1 MPQGTYT
8 NKGFSGTQEDE
19 TILSSAEE
27 TKIQVSERQNKLP
40 DSQAVTFSWSN
51 LTVKVSPPSRRCC
64 GLLPARGSAAQPKEI
79 LSNACGVVRPGEF
92 LAIMGASGAGKST
105 LMNTLLFRNL
115 AGLEVSG
122 KRMAN
127 GEPVTPSSLLAVSGY
142 VQQDDLF
149 FGSLTVREH
158 LIFQALLRMDRDVPK
173 KQRMERVEEVI
184 QELGLSKCSN
194 TQIGVPGKFKGIS
207 GGQMKRLAFASEVL
221 TNPALLFCD
230 EPTSGL
236 DSVMAASVV
245 EVMRTLAS
253 QGRTIVCTIHQ
264 PSSQIFHLFD
274 KVLFMAEGRTAYIGD
289 VPGANSFFE
298 RCGFPCPTN
307 YNPAD
312 HYLQVL
318 AVVPGQEEASHAKL
332 KEICDDFEISE
343 KGIELTKT
351 SSEATKTSSSDSFM
365 ATTRSSPYK
374 ASWGEQFTA
383 LLWRSWLSI
392 VKDPMILR
400 IRIGTSIFIALILG
414 AVYFGQEL
422 SGEENAKGEG
432 IMNINGV
439 LFLLITN
446 MTFSNMFAVI
456 NVFCL
461 ELPIFLREHFNG
473 MYRTDTYFIC
483 RQLAELP
490 IFLFLPLVFLA
501 IIYYMVGLNAPFVK
515 FAITVAIIEL
525 MTQAVASFGYLI
537 SCIATSIDMALGLGP
552 PFLIPL
558 MLFGGLFL
566 NNGSTPVYFIW
577 AKYLSWFY
585 YTNEL
590 LAINQWDG
598 IEGVST
604 ACPTDP
610 SQECPVSG
618 DQILSNLNFDKE
630 NFWLNIGLLAA
641 LAVAFRC
648 LAFLALLAK
657 TYRRH

>member
-1 MPQGTYT
+1 MAPGCFSNLCGTAYHQGA
-8 NKGFSGTQEDE
+8 QEDE
-19 TILSSAEE
+19 TTLSSPGE
-27 TKIQVSERQNKLP
+27 TKVQVVQRQNSSYLP
-40 DSQAVTFSWSN
+40 ASQAVTFSWSN
-51 LTVKVSPPSRRCC
+51 LSVKVAAPGRRCC
-64 GLLPARGSAAQPKEI
+64 GLLPAKQIPAKQI

-92 LAIMGASGAGKST
+92 LAILGASGAGKST

-115 AGLEVSG
+115 GGLNVSG
-122 KRMAN
+122 SRLAN
-127 GEPVTPSSLLAVSGY
+127 GQPVTPSSLLASSAY

-158 LIFQALLRMDRDVPK
+158 LTFHALLRMDKGMAKAD
-173 KQRMERVEEVI
+173 RMERVESVI
-184 QELGLSKCSN
+184 QELGLTKCSD

-245 EVMRTLAS
+245 EVMRNLAS

-264 PSSQIFHLFD
+264 PSSQIVNMFD
-274 KVLFMAEGRTAYIGD
+274 KVLLMAEGRTAYLGD

-298 RCGFPCPTN
+298 RCGFPCPMN

-318 AVVPGQEEASHAKL
+318 AVVPGQEEASHL
-332 KEICDDFEISE
+332 QLQTICDEFEKSE
-343 KGIELTKT
+343 KGLELSKMSAEASKD
-351 SSEATKTSSSDSFM
+351 SSTEQVSV
-365 ATTRSSPYK
+365 ATTSPYK

-392 VKDPMILR
+392 VKDPLILK
-400 IRIGTSIFIALILG
+400 IRIGTSVFIALILG

-422 SGEENAKGEG
+422 SGVNNAKGEG

-473 MYRTDTYFIC
+473 MYRTDTYFLC
-483 RQLAELP
+483 RQLAEVP
-490 IFLFLPLVFLA
+490 IFLFMPLVFLG
-501 IIYYMVGLNAPFVK
+501 IIYYMIGLSAPFYK
-515 FAITVAIIEL
+515 FAITLAIIEL

-537 SCIATSIDMALGLGP
+537 SCLANSIDMALGLGP

-566 NNGSTPVYFIW
+566 NNGSTPAYFIW
-577 AKYLSWFY
+577 LKYLSWFY
-585 YTNEL
+585 YT
-590 LAINQWDG
+590 
-598 IEGVST
+598 
-604 ACPTDP
+604 
-610 SQECPVSG
+610 
-618 DQILSNLNFDKE
+618 
-630 NFWLNIGLLAA
+630 
-641 LAVAFRC
+641 
-648 LAFLALLAK
+648 
-657 TYRRH
+657 

>member
-1 MPQGTYT
+1 
-8 NKGFSGTQEDE
+8 
-19 TILSSAEE
+19 
-27 TKIQVSERQNKLP
+27 
-40 DSQAVTFSWSN
+40 
-51 LTVKVSPPSRRCC
+51 
-64 GLLPARGSAAQPKEI
+64 
-79 LSNACGVVRPGEF
+79 
-92 LAIMGASGAGKST
+92 
-105 LMNTLLFRNL
+105 
-115 AGLEVSG
+115 
-122 KRMAN
+122 
-127 GEPVTPSSLLAVSGY
+127 
-142 VQQDDLF
+142 
-149 FGSLTVREH
+149 
-158 LIFQALLRMDRDVPK
+158 
-173 KQRMERVEEVI
+173 
-184 QELGLSKCSN
+184 
-194 TQIGVPGKFKGIS
+194 
-207 GGQMKRLAFASEVL
+207 MKRLAFASEVL

-289 VPGANSFFE
+289 VPGANTFFE
-298 RCGFPCPTN
+298 KCGFACPTN

-318 AVVPGQEEASHAKL
+318 AVVPGKEEASHIKL
-332 KEICDDFEISE
+332 QKVCDEFD
-343 KGIELTKT
+343 
-351 SSEATKTSSSDSFM
+351 SSERGLELAKTCSAASSSSSNIP
-365 ATTRSSPYK
+365 TSRSSPYK
-374 ASWGEQFTA
+374 ASWWEQFTA

-392 VKDPMILR
+392 VKDPLILR
-400 IRIGTSIFIALILG
+400 IRIGTSIFIALVLG

-422 SGEENAKGEG
+422 SGEGNAKGEA

-490 IFLFLPLVFLA
+490 IFLLLPLVFLA
-501 IIYYMVGLNAPFVK
+501 VIYYMVGLNAPFAK
-515 FAITVAIIEL
+515 FATTLAIIEL

-537 SCIATSIDMALGLGP
+537 SCIANSIDMALGLGP

-598 IEGVST
+598 IEDVST
-604 ACPTDP
+604 ACPSDP
-610 SQECPVSG
+610 DQECPVTG
-618 DQILSNLNFDKE
+618 DQILSNLNFDKD

-641 LAVAFRC
+641 LAVGFRC
-648 LAFLALLAK
+648 LAFLALLSK
-657 TYRRH
+657 TFRRH